1 MPMQQ
6 VEFEFPDSDS
16 KIKAAAEIEVP
27 GEEIKSELSVEGPV
41 GRENVVKPGKNK
53 KADDF
58 DVEIEIVDDTPVK
71 DRGKK
76 PAPPPEEV
84 TDEELGSYSKKVQE
98 RLQHFTKGFHDERR
112 AKEQAFREREALETY
127 TKALLAENQQLKG
140 SVDKGHNA
148 LVESAK
154 AQIKNELIMARQG
167 YKNAYE
173 SGDTD
178 AIVAAQEQLNTV
190 QLRMDKINGLKLRA
204 PTSADTALQASDNR
218 VQQPQAVPPTRAP
231 VATDAKAEAWREEN
245 SWFGSDDEM
254 TAYALGY
261 HSTLVKSGV
270 DPKSDDYYGQINA
283 RMRKMFPEQFNEADA
298 GDEPETL
305 KPRKAANVVAPAT
318 RSTAPRKV
326 RLTESQVAIARK
338 LGVSLEE
345 YAKQVANL
353 QRNS

>member
-16 KIKAAAEIEVP
+16 KVKAAAEIEVP
-27 GEEIKSELSVEGPV
+27 GEEIKSELDIESAV
-41 GRENVVKPGKNK
+41 GREDVVKPGKNK
-53 KADDF
+53 KTADSDL
-58 DVEIEIVDDTPVK
+58 EIEIVDDTPVK

-76 PAPPPEEV
+76 PTSPPEEV

-148 LVESAK
+148 LIESAK
-154 AQIKNELIMARQG
+154 AQIKNELVMARQG
-167 YKNAYE
+167 YKSAYD

-178 AIVAAQEQLNTV
+178 AIITAQEQLNTV
-190 QLRMDKINGLKLRA
+190 QLRMDKINGLKPR
-204 PTSADTALQASDNR
+204 TANSTDATLQTTDNR
-218 VQQPQAVPPTRAP
+218 VQQPQAAPPTRAP
-231 VATDAKAEAWREEN
+231 VASDLKAEAWREDN

-261 HSTLVKSGV
+261 HSKLVKSGV
-270 DPKSDDYYGQINA
+270 DPKSDDYYEQVNA
-283 RMRKMFPEQFNEADA
+283 RMRKMFPEQFNEAD
-298 GDEPETL
+298 GDETEA
-305 KPRKAANVVAPAT
+305 PRKAANVVAPAT
-318 RSTAPRKV
+318 RSTAPKKV
-326 RLTESQVAIARK
+326 RLTESQVAISRK
-338 LGVSLEE
+338 LGVPLEE
-345 YAKQVANL
+345 YARQVANL
-353 QRNS
+353 QRKS